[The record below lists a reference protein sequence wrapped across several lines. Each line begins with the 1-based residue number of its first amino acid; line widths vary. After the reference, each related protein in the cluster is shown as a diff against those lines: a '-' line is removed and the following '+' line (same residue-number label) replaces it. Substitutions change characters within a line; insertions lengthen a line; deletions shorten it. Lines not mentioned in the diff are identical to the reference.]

1 MYYFEPQKR
10 LCSLIFAPLQQPK
23 TIKKMKLKTL
33 LLATFAPLL
42 CHAAEVNVEPSTFK
56 DKYEAAADGDVLVM
70 SAGTYGDDISLL
82 DGKTVTLK
90 AADDAEVV
98 YTGVVRNSDA
108 STTGGGIVFDGITV
122 QPDDNYFIDITYGNV
137 KEITMLGCDISGIG
151 RCFIRTNNE
160 GSTIDEIRIDNCL
173 IHDCGTNG
181 YNFIY
186 PKHGVKKV
194 SVTNSTLYNY
204 LNGESFFAPNS
215 TNTGI
220 SFTFTFSNNTV
231 YKWSKASKYA
241 ICNVESK
248 VNNILSQYE
257 FKDNIFYK
265 PGVDGQTP
273 NILNANGGR
282 LTAEKN
288 LVVDYGTYVM
298 ASAITQKIEDLTLEE
313 LGLAELSFPDPE
325 NGDFSITSQSPLAT
339 ASTTG
344 GVIGDPRWLKNLQ
357 NAVHM
362 ELVNSPENGGTAT
375 PGKADY
381 EKGSSVTI
389 TAEANYGFRFKE
401 WQDEKGQTLST
412 DNPYTFNIER
422 DMTITAVY
430 NALDTYTLTLN
441 CDGDGGKWGNVT
453 LNPEPVNGKYEAGTT
468 VTVSVEP
475 NSVTQF
481 LHWEDL
487 TSETKRTVVM
497 NEGKTLT
504 ATFDV
509 VPFIVGWDF
518 AEDEPRGNRPGDYSF
533 TTDNTGNLQLYN
545 GDGSTTNWGASERT
559 FGGVKRKCMR
569 RYTEYEDMSNPRY
582 LVAKFLIDGYKNIKV
597 HSLAALDNACVH
609 KMQKIQYSTDGEG
622 WNDLATLDMGEG
634 TGSSEWKAFEAA
646 LPEGLTGQVYVRWI
660 GDTQSE
666 LVGTPSS
673 TDTEGFYL
681 ADIVIFADNT
691 QADDHEAP
699 KLISTSPQ
707 EGSDVASASGN
718 VVLYFNERV
727 KAGEGDITLNG
738 KAVTPIFGSKTALF
752 AYSNIGYDTACELV
766 VPAGALTDINGNA
779 FEGTT
784 LRFTTMQ
791 RPLPDARLFDAIVAA
806 DGTGEYTS
814 VQEAIDNAPD
824 NSAAPY
830 LIFVKNGE
838 YDELVVVPEEKPFIH
853 LIGQDKEKTIIKHC
867 INNGGENDLGYDYST
882 NNPQSE
888 NYGYNSVVE
897 VLASDFYTENITY
910 IDTWGVDNQSGP
922 MGLAMFSRND
932 RQAFYNCKFRSYQD
946 TWQTSSRNIADR
958 HYVRN
963 CFIEGAV
970 DYFYGGGDV
979 LLDSCTMY
987 NVREGSVIVAPSH
1000 KEGTKWGYVFNDC
1013 TVDGN
1018 KLAASEN
1025 TTALGRPWQNAPK
1038 AVWLNTTMKI
1048 GIKPEGW
1055 NNMGAIPAIFAEY
1068 NSKNADGDPIDVS
1081 QRRTEYSYKDRETGE
1096 TITGTCKATL
1106 TDEEAAAYTYEAVMG
1121 GTDGWNPRKLME
1133 KVEAPANVEYD
1144 VTAGKLTWQPSEYAI
1159 CYVVIDGDDNVV
1171 GFTTDCEYTENLV
1184 PGTTYTVKAVN
1195 EYGSLGHGSQ
1205 SHIATG
1211 ISNMESEEVAVE
1223 EYYNASGM
1231 KLDAPAKGL
1240 NIVRQ
1245 KMNDGTVK
1253 VVKKM
1258 VR

>member
-1 MYYFEPQKR
+1 
-10 LCSLIFAPLQQPK
+10 
-23 TIKKMKLKTL
+23 MKLKTF
-33 LLATFAPLL
+33 LLAAFTPLL
-42 CHAAEVNVEPSTFK
+42 CGAAEVPVDPSTFK
-56 DKYEAAADGDVLVM
+56 DKYEAAADGDILVM
-70 SAGTYGDDISLL
+70 DTGTYGGEISLPN
-82 DGKTVTLK
+82 GKTVTLK
-90 AADDAEVV
+90 AAGDAEVIFKGTV
-98 YTGVVRNSDA
+98 KNNDA
-108 STTGGGIVFDGITV
+108 SATGGGIVFDGITV
-122 QPDDNYFIDITYGNV
+122 QCDGNYFMDITYGDI
-137 KEITMLGCDISGIG
+137 KEIAMLNCDISGIG
-151 RCFIRTNNE
+151 RCFIRSNNE
-160 GSTIDEIRIDNCL
+160 GATIDEIKFDNCV
-173 IHDCGTNG
+173 IHDCGANG

-194 SVTNSTLYNY
+194 TVTNSTLYNY
-204 LNGESFFAPNS
+204 LNGESFFSPNS
-215 TNTGI
+215 TNTTI
-220 SFTFTFSNNTV
+220 SFTFTFNNNTV

-248 VNNILSQYE
+248 VNNILSKYE

-265 PGVDGQTP
+265 AGVDGQTP

-282 LTAEKN
+282 LTAKKN

-298 ASAITQKIEDLTLEE
+298 ASAITQDIDDLTLDG
-313 LGLAELSFPDPE
+313 LGLAELSFPDPD

-344 GVIGDPRWLKNLQ
+344 GAIGDPRWLKNLQ

-362 ELVNSPENGGTAT
+362 EVVNSPENGGTAT

-381 EKGSSVTI
+381 EAGSPVTV

-422 DMTITAVY
+422 DMRITAVY
-430 NALDTYTLTLN
+430 NAIDTYTLTVN
-441 CDGDGGKWGNVT
+441 RDGDGGKWGIVK
-453 LNPEPVNGKYEAGTT
+453 LNPEPTDGKYETGTT
-468 VTVSVEP
+468 VTITVEP

-481 LHWEDL
+481 LHWEDQS
-487 TSETKRTVVM
+487 SESQRTVVM
-497 NEGKTLT
+497 NSDKTVT

-545 GDGSTTNWGASERT
+545 GDGSTTNWGASTRT
-559 FGGVKRKCMR
+559 FGGVERKCIR
-569 RYTEYEDMSNPRY
+569 RYTEMNDMDNPRY
-582 LVAKFLIDGYKNIKV
+582 LVAKFLTDGYKNIRV

-609 KMQKIQYSTDGEG
+609 KIQKIQYSTDGES
-622 WNDLATLDMGEG
+622 WNDIASLTMGDGME
-634 TGSSEWKAFEAA
+634 SSEWMTFDAT

-660 GDTQSE
+660 GDTSSE
-666 LVGTPSS
+666 LVGQPSS
-673 TDTEGFYL
+673 SDTEGFYL

-691 QADDHEAP
+691 SADDHEAP
-699 KLISTSPQ
+699 KLVSTSPK

-727 KAGEGDITLNG
+727 KAGKGDITLNG
-738 KAVTPIFGSKTALF
+738 KTVEPSFGSKTASF
-752 AYSNIGYDTACELV
+752 SYSNIGYGTACELV
-766 VPAGALTDINGNA
+766 VPAGALTDINGNP
-779 FEGTT
+779 FGGTT
-784 LRFTTMQ
+784 LKFTTMQ
-791 RPLPDARLFDAIVAA
+791 RPQPEARLFDAVVAA
-806 DGTGEYTS
+806 DGTGDYTS
-814 VQEAIDNAPD
+814 VQKAIDNAPD
-824 NSAAPY
+824 NNAAPY

-838 YDELVVVPEEKPFIH
+838 YDELVVIPEEKTFIH

-867 INNGGENDLGYDYST
+867 INNGGESDLGYEYST
-882 NNPQSE
+882 NNPQSD
-888 NYGYNSVVE
+888 NYGYSSVVE
-897 VLASDFYTENITY
+897 VKASDFYTENISY

-922 MGLAMFSRND
+922 MGLAMYSRND
-932 RQAFYNCKFRSYQD
+932 RQAFFNCKFRSYQD
-946 TWQTSSRNIADR
+946 TWQTSSRNAADR

-1000 KEGTKWGYVFNDC
+1000 KEGTKWGYVFNNC

-1018 KLAASEN
+1018 ELAASEN

-1068 NSKNADGDPIDVS
+1068 NSKNADGDPIDLS
-1081 QRRTEYSYKDRETGE
+1081 NRRTEYSYEDRETGE
-1096 TITGTCKATL
+1096 TVTGTCKATL

-1121 GTDGWNPRKLME
+1121 GADGWNPRKLME
-1133 KVEAPANVEYD
+1133 KVAAPAGLKYD
-1144 VTAGKLTWQPSEYAI
+1144 AAAEMLTWQPSEYAI
-1159 CYVVIDGDDNVV
+1159 CYVVIDGNDNVI
-1171 GFTTDCEYTENLV
+1171 GFTTDTEYSKGLA
-1184 PGTTYTVKAVN
+1184 GGATYTVKAVN
-1195 EYGSLGHGSQ
+1195 EYGSLSLGS
-1205 SHIATG
+1205 STYVATG
-1211 ISNMESEEVAVE
+1211 IDNVEGTDVVEE

-1231 KLDAPAKGL
+1231 RLASPAKGI
-1240 NIVRQ
+1240 NIIRQ
-1245 KMNDGTVK
+1245 KASDGTVK
-1253 VVKKM
+1253 VVKRIIK
-1258 VR
+1258 